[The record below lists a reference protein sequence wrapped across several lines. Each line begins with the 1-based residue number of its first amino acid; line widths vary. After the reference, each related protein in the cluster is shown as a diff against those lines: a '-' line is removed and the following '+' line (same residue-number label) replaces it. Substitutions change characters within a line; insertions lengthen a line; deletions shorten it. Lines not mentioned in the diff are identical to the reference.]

1 MTTRKDAVDPVV
13 GEVDQEVEGA
23 LKVAVA
29 EVVVALPEAEEDDT
43 ARTAADPTAQRIPA
57 RKVMKETKAKHGFC
71 IQKITEVGTRIWAM
85 DSRISYRIR
94 WLQCRKLK

>member
-1 MTTRKDAVDPVV
+1 MTTPKDAVDPVV

-43 ARTAADPTAQRIPA
+43 ARMAADPTAQRTPVGKML
-57 RKVMKETKAKHGFC
+57 RETKAKRGFC
-71 IQKITEVGTRIWAM
+71 IRKITEVGTRIWAM
-85 DSRISYRIR
+85 DSQISYRIR